1 MDRPRSDRIIAVS
14 AGWAIYT
21 PVAFWP
27 GLTKLNTMG
36 GEPTLTF
43 RNLSPNVE
51 DFQVNVTLSL
61 LVFPNGF
68 KERNV
73 VTTSNPVQIP
83 VTSTSLLAAN
93 SYAAA
98 MLLQLYGT
106 SHVLLPSM
114 LMWGALPY
122 APTGVVVL
130 ATPCNDSE
138 FHSRR
143 NY

>member
-1 MDRPRSDRIIAVS
+1 
-14 AGWAIYT
+14 
-21 PVAFWP
+21 
-27 GLTKLNTMG
+27 MG

-61 LVFPNGF
+61 LVFPNAF
-68 KERNV
+68 KGRNV
-73 VTTSNPVQIP
+73 VTTSNPVQMTIP

-106 SHVLLPSM
+106 ARVLLPSM
-114 LMWGALPY
+114 LLWGALPY

-130 ATPCNDSE
+130 ANPCNDSE